1 MQVVARRSDANP
13 DGDLTI
19 AGDIDLSGYR
29 YGPEANRADPSRRGF
44 GESASLVLR
53 AEGNINVY
61 GSINDGLH
69 RHRLRRMRG
78 WQLYEGRNGSAR
90 AHPFGSGL
98 VVPVDGVKLQPGTE
112 FQAGTRLNYD
122 VPVESV
128 TLPVG
133 TVLPAPMV
141 ISQNLRLPA
150 GTVLGAAVTTDSGRR
165 WPRAPCCRSRWC
177 WRQVRGWE
185 PASAC
190 AVRYRWRHRSGP
202 PARCCR
208 LRCAWHGKSRLLGAY
223 IPSLTWWSC
232 PATRR

>member
-1 MQVVARRSDANP
+1 MQVLARRSDANP

-61 GSINDGLH
+61 GSINDGFAPPPSTPDEG
-69 RHRLRRMRG
+69 G
-78 WQLYEGRNGSAR
+78 WQLYEGRNGSAGQT
-90 AHPFGSGL
+90 PFGGGL

-150 GTVLGAAVTTDSGRR
+150 GTVLGAAVTTDSGQTLAAGTVLQEPLVLAAGARL
-165 WPRAPCCRSRWC
+165 
-177 WRQVRGWE
+177 G

-190 AVRYRWRHRSGP
+190 AVRYRWRHRNGP
-202 PARCCR
+202 PARRCR
-208 LRCAWHGKSRLLGAY
+208 LRCAWHGKSSSRWART
-223 IPSLTWWSC
+223 SH
-232 PATRR
+232 R